1 MARHSRGCDVAGIQA
16 MNANSRPSSLNRS
29 RLIRWLLASAAGLG
43 IGLIVSALRNAF
55 ERAGGDIDFTVFYQ
69 SALAWRTGAD
79 LYETT
84 RAYPNLNP
92 PQFIVALAPLAW
104 FDPEIAISVWLAL
117 NVVMAIGAAVIIWRE
132 LGLPRSYSA
141 LMVGVAAAGLS
152 TSVQF
157 GFEEGQPVGVFALLC
172 TAAWKAQRRG
182 EWRRSGLLLGILI
195 SVKPFFG
202 CLLLVGLLRR
212 RWSTFFWSMASAT
225 ACIAAA
231 VGLAGIHAF
240 SRWIEIGRQVSWYIH
255 PLNASLAGLLARGDI
270 GWQIWLS
277 LALLM
282 LLATIAAVRK
292 ADDLDGGW
300 LVSGIVSLLVSPLGW
315 VYYLPLLAGP
325 LTAVARRRPRVLVP
339 WLAFMWPMPLLIGQ
353 APFTPWTAVTVYSF
367 HSWGLIAAWIAAM
380 SCVACATVPLSA
392 DSSYAW
398 AKRDQALE
406 TR

>member
-1 MARHSRGCDVAGIQA
+1 MNVNPLPAG
-16 MNANSRPSSLNRS
+16 LDRS
-29 RLIRWLLASAAGLG
+29 RLIRWLLAAAAGLG
-43 IGLIVSALRNAF
+43 IGLIASALRNAWV
-55 ERAGGDIDFTVFYQ
+55 RAGGDIDFTVFYQ
-69 SALAWRTGAD
+69 SALAWRTGLD

-84 RAYPNLNP
+84 RALPNLNP
-92 PQFIVALAPLAW
+92 PQFIIALAPLAW
-104 FDPEIAISVWLAL
+104 FDVQTAISGWLAL
-117 NVVMAIGAAVIIWRE
+117 NLVMAIGAAVIIWRE
-132 LGLPRSYSA
+132 LGLPRSPLA
-141 LMVGVAAAGLS
+141 LMAGVAAAGLS

-157 GFEEGQPVGVFALLC
+157 AFEEGQPVGVFALLC
-172 TAAWKAQRRG
+172 TAAWKAERRA
-182 EWRRSGLLLGILI
+182 EWRRAGILLGILV

-212 RWSTFFWSMASAT
+212 RWTTLFWSMASAA

-231 VGLAGIHAF
+231 VVLAGTHAF
-240 SRWIEIGRQVSWYIH
+240 SRWIEIGRQVSWYNH
-255 PLNASLAGLLARGDI
+255 PLNASLAGLLARGDV

-325 LTAVARRRPRVLVP
+325 LTAVARRRPKVLVP
-339 WLAFMWPMPLLIGQ
+339 WLAFMWPMPLVIGH

-367 HSWGLIAAWIAAM
+367 HSWGLIATWIVAM
-380 SCVACATVPLSA
+380 SCVSSAAARLSA
-392 DSSYAW
+392 DPSYGW
-398 AKRDQALE
+398 TRRDEALD